1 MVKKIEID
9 KAKRERIIDKA
20 GQLAKE
26 KAAKYDACAPGTFE
40 AICDAFKSE
49 GIEFFPPEIQR
60 MLVQGM
66 IGLQGGIA
74 MTGVGTCGAVSAAAF
89 LISHVVGVTSEE
101 LAEDVNRNYAIAVP
115 IVEYVVDRF
124 EEDYGAIDCLRLRY
138 NRVQR
143 AYDRLDPDA
152 RMYEMLFGMCE
163 KDKCAACAAYCGARD
178 VMPVSRGARYAAEAM
193 CDLLGMEPG
202 ERKEIPPHLQ
212 SLAIKEITPKLQELI
227 TELKRLGFGRPG
239 ENISYRD
246 YWTFKL
252 KGKKG
257 LEEKRMGLMNAPK
270 KEKYET

>member
-1 MVKKIEID
+1 MVAKIEID
-9 KAKRERIIDKA
+9 DKKRMRIINKA
-20 GQLAKE
+20 SELAKINS
-26 KAAKYDACAPGTFE
+26 AKYDACAAGTFE

-49 GIEFFPPEIQR
+49 GIEFFQPEIQH

-66 IGLQGGIA
+66 IGLQGGIG
-74 MTGVGTCGAVSAAAF
+74 MTGVGTCGAVSAASF
-89 LISHVVGVTSEE
+89 LISHVVNVTPEE

-124 EEDYGAIDCLRLRY
+124 EEIYGAIDCLRLRY

-152 RMYEMLFGMCE
+152 RMYEMFFGMYE
-163 KDKCAACAAYCGARD
+163 KDKCGACADYCGASD
-178 VMPVSRGARYAAEAM
+178 ITPVARGAWYASEAI
-193 CDLLGMEPG
+193 CDLLALEP
-202 ERKEIPPHLQ
+202 EDRKEIPPHLK
-212 SLAIKEITPKLQELI
+212 SLAIKEIAPKIQEVI
-227 TELKRLGFGRPG
+227 TELRKLGFGRPK

-257 LEEKRMGLMNAPK
+257 LEEKRMGLTEAPK
-270 KEKYET
+270 KEKYSK

>member
-1 MVKKIEID
+1 MVGKIKID
-9 KAKRERIIDKA
+9 EAKRNRIIEKA

-26 KAAKYDACAPGTFE
+26 RAAKYDACAAGTFE

-49 GIEFFPPEIQR
+49 GIDFFSPEIQN

-89 LISHVVGVTSEE
+89 LISHVVGVTPKE
-101 LAEDVNRNYAIAVP
+101 LAEEVNLNYAIAVP

-152 RMYEMLFGMCE
+152 RMYEMFFGMYE
-163 KDKCAACAAYCGARD
+163 NEKCAACTAYCGASD
-178 VMPVSRGARYAAEAM
+178 IMPVSRGARYAVEAM
-193 CDLLGMEPG
+193 CDLLAIEPE
-202 ERKEIPPHLQ
+202 ERKEVPPHLK
-212 SLAIKEITPKLQELI
+212 SLAMKEMAPRLQEI
-227 TELKRLGFGRPG
+227 ISELRKLGFGRLL
-239 ENISYRD
+239 D
-246 YWTFKL
+246 V
-252 KGKKG
+252 
-257 LEEKRMGLMNAPK
+257 
-270 KEKYET
+270 